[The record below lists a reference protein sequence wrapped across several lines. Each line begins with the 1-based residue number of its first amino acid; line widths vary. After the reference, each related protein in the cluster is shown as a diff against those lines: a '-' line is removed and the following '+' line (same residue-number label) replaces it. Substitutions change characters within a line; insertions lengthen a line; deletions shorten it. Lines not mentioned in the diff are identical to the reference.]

1 MTLKEMIGS
10 RIRRLRFVGD
20 EQRLSQKEMAE
31 KLSISSS
38 DLSRI
43 EAGNKYPGVDVLVR
57 VSQLTGVPV
66 DYLFGTR
73 QESFGALLDFGVPLE
88 LLFKVFRSRDG
99 ESKETVKSVI
109 ANTERL
115 MYEQFRD
122 VEFREYLRR
131 DPEDPVSVEAFDYGH
146 DVVELREHLLEAL
159 VKNKRLSTQ
168 ERSFLEDYF
177 KTHRITKKIC
187 EKHGLPNVQA
197 MEIRQRFDEEFAGEL
212 RGRIE

>member
-115 MYEQFRD
+115 MYEEFRD

-187 EKHGLPNVQA
+187 EKHRLSNVQA

>member
-1 MTLKEMIGS
+1 M
-10 RIRRLRFVGD
+10 
-20 EQRLSQKEMAE
+20 
-31 KLSISSS
+31 
-38 DLSRI
+38 
-43 EAGNKYPGVDVLVR
+43 
-57 VSQLTGVPV
+57 
-66 DYLFGTR
+66 
-73 QESFGALLDFGVPLE
+73 
-88 LLFKVFRSRDG
+88 LFKVFRSHDG

-115 MYEQFRD
+115 MYEEFRD

-131 DPEDPVSVEAFDYGH
+131 DPEDPVSVEAFDCGH

-177 KTHRITKKIC
+177 KTHKITEKIC
-187 EKHGLPNVQA
+187 EKHGLSNVQA
-197 MEIRQRFDEEFAGEL
+197 VEIRQRFDEKFAGEL

>member
-20 EQRLSQKEMAE
+20 EQCLSQKEMAE
-31 KLSISSS
+31 KLGISSS

-43 EAGNKYPGVDVLVR
+43 EAGNKFPGVDVLVR
-57 VSQLTGVPV
+57 ISQLTGVPV

-73 QESFGALLDFGVPLE
+73 QESFGALLDLGVPLE
-88 LLFKVFRSRDG
+88 LLFKVFRSNDG

-146 DVVELREHLLEAL
+146 DVIELREHLLEAL

-168 ERSFLEDYF
+168 ERSFLEAYF

-187 EKHGLPNVQA
+187 EKHGLSNVQA